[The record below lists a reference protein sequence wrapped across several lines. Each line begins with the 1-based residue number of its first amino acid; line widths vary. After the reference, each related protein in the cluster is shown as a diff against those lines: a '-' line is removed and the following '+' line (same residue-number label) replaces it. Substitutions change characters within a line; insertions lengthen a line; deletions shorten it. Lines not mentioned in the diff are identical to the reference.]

1 MAEGGYNKRTRDPFD
16 KTKNRGQQ
24 IAVEKEARVGITL
37 YDIDFAMMEYMTDV
51 VIPDVEENG
60 TKVKVPLIYGNPER
74 WKAATK
80 DGFMRDQRGRIQI
93 PLVMYKRNSIARDDS
108 LANTMNRNISYSTLT
123 KYNKKQKY
131 DKFSLMNNVQP
142 NREAYNIT
150 MPDYVTV
157 SYEVM
162 IWTNF
167 TEHMNKIVEQFQY
180 ATDEYWGDK
189 DKYKFR
195 VRIDSFDNQTEVGQ
209 GTERIVRTTFTMAV
223 NAYLLPE
230 QFDNKPTT
238 AKEYTPKKV
247 VFGYEADLTGGGG
260 EVNPVKQKTINQYA
274 DVLDFLATRGS
285 VSGSF
290 IDADTM
296 KISNVE
302 VPKLPPSLEGN
313 FDVANWFKIYINGL
327 FIPSEK
333 YTYYVSSSANQVE
346 FNFSTGSIGT
356 ATSTTLGYEITGSD
370 EFGIVGKFKELWV

>member
-1 MAEGGYNKRTRDPFD
+1 MAKTSSYNYKSSDPIS
-16 KTKNRGQQ
+16 KEKNRGEQ
-24 IAVEKEARVGITL
+24 IALDSKAKIGITL

-80 DGFMRDQRGRIQI
+80 DGYIRDQRGKIQI
-93 PLVMYKRNSIARDDS
+93 PLIMYKRNSIARDDS
-108 LANTMNRNISYSTLT
+108 LANTMNRNISYPTLT

-131 DKFSLMNNVQP
+131 DKFSLMNDIKPNV
-142 NREAYNIT
+142 EAFNIAV
-150 MPDYVTV
+150 PDYVTV

-189 DKYKFR
+189 KKYKFR

-209 GTERIVRTTFTMAV
+209 GSERVVRTSFTMAV
-223 NAYLLPE
+223 NAYLLPSE
-230 QFDNKPTT
+230 FNNKPTSN
-238 AKEYTPKKV
+238 KEFTPKRV

-302 VPKLPPSLEGN
+302 VPKLPPSLDGN
-313 FDVANWFKIYINGL
+313 FDVSNWFKIYINGL

-370 EFGIVGKFKELWV
+370 EFGIVGKFKEL

>member
-1 MAEGGYNKRTRDPFD
+1 MAEGGYNRRTRDPFD

-37 YDIDFAMMEYMTDV
+37 YDIDYAMMEYMTDV

-189 DKYKFR
+189 KKYKFR

-209 GTERIVRTTFTMAV
+209 GSERIVRTSFTMAV
-223 NAYLLPE
+223 NAYLLPAE
-230 QFDNKPTT
+230 FDNKPTT
-238 AKEYTPKKV
+238 IKEYTPKRV

-260 EVNPVKQKTINQYA
+260 GVNPVKQKAINQYA
-274 DVLDFLATRGS
+274 DILDFLAIRGS

-290 IDADTM
+290 VDADTV
-296 KISNVE
+296 KINNVE

-313 FDVANWFKIYINGL
+313 FDVDNWFKVYINGL
-327 FIPSEK
+327 FIPSTK
-333 YTYYVSSSANQVE
+333 YSYFVSSSDDSVE
-346 FNFSTGSIGT
+346 FNFTTGSS
-356 ATSTTLGYEITGSD
+356 ASSTELGYELESTD
-370 EFGIVGKFKELWV
+370 EFAFVGKFREL

>member
-93 PLVMYKRNSIARDDS
+93 PLVMYKRNSIARDDT

-370 EFGIVGKFKELWV
+370 EFGIVGKFKEL

>member
-1 MAEGGYNKRTRDPFD
+1 MADLSGYNKKATDPIS
-16 KTKNRGQQ
+16 KTKNRGEQ
-24 IAVEKEARVGITL
+24 IAVEKKSRVGITL
-37 YDIDFAMMEYMTDV
+37 FDIDFAMMEYMTDV

-60 TKVKVPLIYGNPER
+60 AKVKVPLIYGNPER

-80 DGFMRDQRGRIQI
+80 DGYLRDQRGKIQI

-108 LANTMNRNISYSTLT
+108 LANTMNRNVSYSTLT

-131 DKFSLMNNVQP
+131 DKFSLMNEVNPNV
-142 NREAYNIT
+142 EAYNIT

-189 DKYKFR
+189 NKYKFR

-230 QFDNKPTT
+230 QFNNKPTT
-238 AKEYTPKKV
+238 IKEYTPKRV

-260 EVNPVKQKTINQYA
+260 GVNPLKQKALNQYG

-290 IDADTM
+290 VDADTV
-296 KISNVE
+296 KINNVE

-313 FDVANWFKIYINGL
+313 FDVDNWFKVYINGL
-327 FIPSEK
+327 FIPSTK
-333 YTYYVSSSANQVE
+333 YSYFVSSSDDSVE
-346 FNFSTGSIGT
+346 FNFTTGSS
-356 ATSTTLGYEITGSD
+356 ASSTELGYELESTD
-370 EFGIVGKFKELWV
+370 EFAFVGKFREL

>member
-24 IAVEKEARVGITL
+24 VAVEKEARVGITL

-93 PLVMYKRNSIARDDS
+93 PLVMYKRNSIARDDT

-370 EFGIVGKFKELWV
+370 EFGIVGKFKEL

>member
-1 MAEGGYNKRTRDPFD
+1 MAKTSSYNYKSSDPIS
-16 KTKNRGQQ
+16 KEKNRGEQ
-24 IAVEKEARVGITL
+24 IALDSKAKIGITL

-80 DGFMRDQRGRIQI
+80 DGYIRDQRGKIQI
-93 PLVMYKRNSIARDDS
+93 PLIMYKRNSIARDDS
-108 LANTMNRNISYSTLT
+108 LANTMNRNISYPTLT

-131 DKFSLMNNVQP
+131 DKFSLMNDIKPNV
-142 NREAYNIT
+142 EAFNIAV
-150 MPDYVTV
+150 PDYVTV

-189 DKYKFR
+189 KKYKFR

-209 GTERIVRTTFTMAV
+209 GSERVVRTSFTMAV
-223 NAYLLPE
+223 NAYLLPSE
-230 QFDNKPTT
+230 FNNKPTSN
-238 AKEYTPKKV
+238 KEFTPKRV
-247 VFGYEADLTGGGG
+247 VFGYEADLPGGGTG
-260 EVNPVKQKTINQYA
+260 MNPVKQKTINQYA
-274 DVLDFLATRGS
+274 DVLDFLGTRGS
-285 VSGSF
+285 VSGSY
-290 IDADTM
+290 IDADTV
-296 KISNVE
+296 KIYSAE

-313 FDVANWFKIYINGL
+313 FDVNNWFKVFVNGI

-333 YTYYVSSSANQVE
+333 YSYYVSSSANEVE
-346 FNFSTGSIGT
+346 FNFSTGSIGS
-356 ATSTTLGYEITGSD
+356 ASSTTLGYELSGSD
-370 EFGIVGKFKELWV
+370 EFAIVGKFKEV

>member
-1 MAEGGYNKRTRDPFD
+1 MADISGYNKKATDPIS
-16 KTKNRGQQ
+16 KTKNRAQQ
-24 IAVEKEARVGITL
+24 IAIDQKSKVGITL
-37 YDIDFAMMEYMTDV
+37 FDIDFAMMEYMTDV

-80 DGFMRDQRGRIQI
+80 DGYIRDQRGRIQI
-93 PLVMYKRNSIARDDS
+93 PLIMYKRNSIARDDS
-108 LANTMNRNISYSTLT
+108 LANTMNRNVSYSTLT

-260 EVNPVKQKTINQYA
+260 GVNPVKQKTINQYS
-274 DVLDFLATRGS
+274 DVLDFLAIRGS

-290 IDADTM
+290 IGADTM

-313 FDVANWFKIYINGL
+313 FDVSNWFKIYINGL

-370 EFGIVGKFKELWV
+370 EFGIVGKFKEL

>member
-1 MAEGGYNKRTRDPFD
+1 MAEGGYNRRTRDPFD

-238 AKEYTPKKV
+238 IKEYTPKRV

-260 EVNPVKQKTINQYA
+260 GVNPVKQKTINQYS
-274 DVLDFLATRGS
+274 DVLDFLAIRGS

-313 FDVANWFKIYINGL
+313 FDVDNWFKIYINGL

-370 EFGIVGKFKELWV
+370 EFGIVGKFKEL

>member
-1 MAEGGYNKRTRDPFD
+1 MADISGYNKKATDPIS
-16 KTKNRGQQ
+16 KTKNRAQQ
-24 IAVEKEARVGITL
+24 IAIDQKSKVGITL
-37 YDIDFAMMEYMTDV
+37 FDIDFAMMEYMTDV

-80 DGFMRDQRGRIQI
+80 DGYIRDQRGRIQI
-93 PLVMYKRNSIARDDS
+93 PLIMYKRNSIARDDS
-108 LANTMNRNISYSTLT
+108 LANTMNRNVSYSTLT

-131 DKFSLMNNVQP
+131 DKFSLMNEVNPNV
-142 NREAYNIT
+142 EAYNIT

-167 TEHMNKIVEQFQY
+167 TEHMNKIVEAFQY

-209 GTERIVRTTFTMAV
+209 GSERIVRTSFTMAV
-223 NAYLLPE
+223 NAYLLPSE
-230 QFDNKPTT
+230 FNNKPTT
-238 AKEYTPKKV
+238 IKEYTPKKV

-260 EVNPVKQKTINQYA
+260 GVNPIKQKALNQYA

-290 IDADTM
+290 VDADTV
-296 KISNVE
+296 KINDVE

-313 FDVANWFKIYINGL
+313 FDVDNWFKVYINGL
-327 FIPSEK
+327 FIPSTK
-333 YTYYVSSSANQVE
+333 YSYFVSSSANSVE
-346 FNFSTGSIGT
+346 FNFTTGSEASDT
-356 ATSTTLGYEITGSD
+356 ELGYELESTD
-370 EFGIVGKFKELWV
+370 EFAFVGKFKEL

>member
-1 MAEGGYNKRTRDPFD
+1 MAKTSSYNYKSSDPIS
-16 KTKNRGQQ
+16 KEKNRGEQ
-24 IAVEKEARVGITL
+24 IALDSKAKIGITL

-80 DGFMRDQRGRIQI
+80 DGYIRDQRGKIQI
-93 PLVMYKRNSIARDDS
+93 PLIMYKRNSIARDDS
-108 LANTMNRNISYSTLT
+108 LANTMNRNISYPTLT

-131 DKFSLMNNVQP
+131 DKFSLMNDIKPNV
-142 NREAYNIT
+142 EAFNIAV
-150 MPDYVTV
+150 PDYVTV

-189 DKYKFR
+189 KKYKFR

-209 GTERIVRTTFTMAV
+209 GSERVVRTSFTMAV
-223 NAYLLPE
+223 NAYLLPSE
-230 QFDNKPTT
+230 FNNKPTSN
-238 AKEYTPKKV
+238 KEFTPKRV
-247 VFGYEADLTGGGG
+247 VFGYEADLTGGGTG
-260 EVNPVKQKTINQYA
+260 IYPVKQKTINQYA
-274 DVLDFLATRGS
+274 DVLDFLGTRGS
-285 VSGSF
+285 VSGSY
-290 IDADTM
+290 IDADTV
-296 KISNVE
+296 KIYSAE

-313 FDVANWFKIYINGL
+313 FDVNNWFKVFVNGI

-333 YTYYVSSSANQVE
+333 YSYYVSSSANEVE
-346 FNFSTGSIGT
+346 FNFSTGSIGS
-356 ATSTTLGYEITGSD
+356 ASSTTLGYELSGSD
-370 EFGIVGKFKELWV
+370 EFAIVGKFKEV

>member
-1 MAEGGYNKRTRDPFD
+1 MSESKGYGNKASDPLS
-16 KTKNRGQQ
+16 KSQNRGQQ
-24 IAVEKEARVGITL
+24 IAVEKKARVGITL
-37 YDIDFAMMEYMTDV
+37 FDIDFAMMEYMTDV

-80 DGFMRDQRGRIQI
+80 DGFMRDERGRIQI

-238 AKEYTPKKV
+238 IKEYTPKRV

-260 EVNPVKQKTINQYA
+260 GVNPVKQKTINQYS
-274 DVLDFLATRGS
+274 DVLDFLALRGS

-313 FDVANWFKIYINGL
+313 FDVSNWFKIYINGL

-370 EFGIVGKFKELWV
+370 EFGIVGKFKEL